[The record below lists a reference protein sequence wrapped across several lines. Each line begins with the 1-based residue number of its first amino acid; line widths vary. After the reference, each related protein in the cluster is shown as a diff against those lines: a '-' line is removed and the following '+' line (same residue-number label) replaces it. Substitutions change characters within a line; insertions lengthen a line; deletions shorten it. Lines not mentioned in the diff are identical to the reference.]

1 MRGDTDE
8 RQGITHHPDSARP
21 RWPDPLRHRTP
32 PPYTVRAISEH
43 FVLCTRQRDFATTG
57 EFVYTVIDWRNGIRG
72 PVNVIGQSCD
82 VSTDEQCRD
91 LLHDLEAGRWEIS
104 HRNRVQLDILDRGES

>member
-1 MRGDTDE
+1 MTLMNATGSPTTPIPLDPGARI
-8 RQGITHHPDSARP
+8 RFGIEP
-21 RWPDPLRHRTP
+21 HR
-32 PPYTVRAISEH
+32 PYTVRAISEH
-43 FVLCTRQRDFATTG
+43 FVICTRKRDFATKG
-57 EFVYTVIDWRNGIRG
+57 DFVYTVIDWRNGIRG
-72 PVNVIGQSCD
+72 PINVIGHSCD